1 MNAQRVGRVAWML
14 RAIMRGSHAGA
25 LFIALIATACA
36 GGDDGASLGAR
47 SRPAVVGQPAPDY
60 AIATVA
66 GDSLVVG
73 PGESLVLLN
82 VWATW
87 CASCKEEFAFMD
99 TLLAKHGPDG
109 LRVVAVSVDA
119 GSVEPV
125 LRVAKQYAVTF
136 EIAHDPDGEVERRF
150 PALGVPASYLIGR
163 DGRIV
168 WKHVGV
174 LPPKV
179 DSVITATLAK
189 PSASS

>member
-1 MNAQRVGRVAWML
+1 MPLPFPGKMNRAAWRF
-14 RAIMRGSHAGA
+14 RAA
-25 LFIALIATACA
+25 LLLLTLASTACA
-36 GGDDGASLGAR
+36 GGGADGGAASGR
-47 SRPAVVGQPAPDY
+47 SRPAVVGEAAPTY
-60 AIATVA
+60 AIATVS

-73 PGESLVLLN
+73 PSESLVLLN

-87 CASCKEEFAFMD
+87 CASCKEEFALMD
-99 TLLAKHGPDG
+99 TLLAKHGPSG

-125 LRVAKQYAVTF
+125 LRVAEQYQVTF

-163 DGRIV
+163 DGRVV

-179 DSVITATLAK
+179 DSVISATLAK
-189 PSASS
+189 PAASS

>member
-1 MNAQRVGRVAWML
+1 M
-14 RAIMRGSHAGA
+14 
-25 LFIALIATACA
+25 
-36 GGDDGASLGAR
+36 
-47 SRPAVVGQPAPDY
+47 VGQPAPAY
-60 AIATVA
+60 AIATVT

-73 PGESLVLLN
+73 PSESLVLLN

-99 TLLAKHGPDG
+99 TLLAKHGPNG

-125 LRVAKQYAVTF
+125 LRVAKQYGVTF
-136 EIAHDPDGEVERRF
+136 EIAHDPDGEIERRF

-163 DGRIV
+163 DGRVV
-168 WKHVGV
+168 WKYVGV

-179 DSVITATLAK
+179 DSVIAATLAK
-189 PSASS
+189 PVGSS